1 MKWLVLIAVVSACKG
16 DPEKCERAVR
26 NYSQLVYWQEAD
38 AELAATPAD
47 KREPLRKK
55 KLAMFEAEMQRSLDT
70 IVSKCTSAN
79 NDEMTEC
86 MIAAKTSDQAKA
98 CTKD

>member
-1 MKWLVLIAVVSACKG
+1 MKWLLVLAVLSACKG

-38 AELAATPAD
+38 AEIAATPPD

-79 NDEMTEC
+79 NDTMTDC
-86 MIAAKTSDQAKA
+86 MINAKSAEQAKA
-98 CTKD
+98 CTN

>member
-1 MKWLVLIAVVSACKG
+1 MKWLVILPLFAACKG

-26 NYSQLVYWQEAD
+26 NYSQLVYWQQAD
-38 AELAATPAD
+38 AAIAAAPPEQ
-47 KREPLRKK
+47 REPLRKN
-55 KLAMFEAEMQRSLDT
+55 KLAAFEAEMQRSLDT

-79 NDEMTEC
+79 NDTQTNC
-86 MIAAKTSDQAKA
+86 MIEAKTAEQAKA